1 MKRISSRIVEFTSTG
16 EVTAH
21 ERFNEALDEGLSIR
35 AAATVALEEAAVLH
49 WRFSREFVQYL
60 SEDTVIMT
68 KGGRVVPTPKG
79 RQYP

>member
-1 MKRISSRIVEFTSTG
+1 MKRITNRIVEFTS
-16 EVTAH
+16 EAEIRAH
-21 ERFNEALDEGLSIR
+21 DRFNEALDEGLSIR

-49 WRFSREFVQYL
+49 WRFSREFVRYL